1 MATTIS
7 MKTALPSVTFVTPTL
22 NSEST
27 IRECIESVDKLD
39 YPKKLIR
46 MFIVDDGSK
55 DKTLSIA
62 RKYPFCKIFN
72 VKTSGP
78 EEATAIGYNKAVSD
92 YVVNFPSDN
101 VITHPNWLKKMLLP
115 LEEDSDIVASETFR
129 YSYIKS
135 DKPLNRYFALFGVN
149 DPIALYL
156 NKRDRATYFENDWHL
171 SSDVTIRP
179 KYFKTSFTENNLPT
193 VGANG
198 FVVRTKIVQKVSKQ
212 TKKFSHID
220 SCVDLLRLGYS
231 TYAFVKTDIWHKS
244 GEQFGNFFYKRRKYA
259 LNLYFKKKTTR
270 RYHLYNPQTDTLKL
284 IMFVLFAMTFIE
296 PVIRSIRGYLKIRDA
311 AWFLHP
317 IICFVITIN
326 YLYTLVLFQIYKW
339 KNTIKEKTV

>member
-1 MATTIS
+1 
-7 MKTALPSVTFVTPTL
+7 MKKNLPTVTFVTPTL

-27 IRECIESVDKLD
+27 FRDCIESLNKQD

-46 MFIVDDGSK
+46 MFVMDDGSN
-55 DKTLSIA
+55 DMTLSIA
-62 RKYPFCKIFN
+62 REYPFCKIFHIN
-72 VKTSGP
+72 TSGP
-78 EEATAIGYNKAVSD
+78 EEATAIGYNKANSD

-101 VITHPNWLKKMLLP
+101 VITHPDWLKKMLQP
-115 LEEDSDIVASETFR
+115 LEEDSSIVASETFR
-129 YSYIKS
+129 YSYFKS

-149 DPIALYL
+149 DPIAFYL

-171 SSDVTIRP
+171 SSKVIRRS
-179 KYFKTSFTENNLPT
+179 KYYKTSFIEKDLPT

-198 FVVRTKIVQKVSKQ
+198 FVVRTKIIQKVSKN

-220 SCVDLLRLGYS
+220 SCVDLLRLGYD

-259 LNLYFKKKTTR
+259 LNLYFKKQATR
-270 RYHLYNPQTDTLKL
+270 RYHLYNPQTDKLKL
-284 IMFVLFAMTFIE
+284 LLFVLFAMTLIE
-296 PVIRSIRGYLKIRDA
+296 PLIRAVRGYWKIRDA

-326 YLYTLVLFQIYKW
+326 YLYTLVLFQIYQW
-339 KNTIKEKTV
+339 KNTIKEKTA

>member
-1 MATTIS
+1 
-7 MKTALPSVTFVTPTL
+7 MKTKLPTVTFVTPTL

-27 IRECIESVDKLD
+27 IRECLESVNKLS
-39 YPKKLIR
+39 YPKDLIR
-46 MFIVDDGSK
+46 MFVMDDGSK

-62 RKYPFCKIFN
+62 REYSFCKIFKVN
-72 VKTSGP
+72 TSGP
-78 EEATAIGYNKAVSD
+78 EEATAIGYNKANSD

-101 VITHPNWLKKMLLP
+101 VITHKDWLKKMLQP
-115 LEEDSDIVASETFR
+115 LEEDSSIVASETFR

-171 SSDVTIRP
+171 SSKVIRHS
-179 KYFKTSFTENNLPT
+179 KYYKTSFIEQDLPT

-198 FVVRTKIVQKVSKQ
+198 FVVRTKIIQKVSKNI
-212 TKKFSHID
+212 KKFSHID
-220 SCVDLLRLGYS
+220 SCVDLLRLGYD

-244 GEQFGNFFYKRRKYA
+244 GEQFANFFYKRRKYA
-259 LNLYFKKKTTR
+259 INLYFKKQATR
-270 RYHLYNPQTDTLKL
+270 RYHLYNPRTDTLKL
-284 IMFVLFAMTFIE
+284 LLFVLFAMTLIE
-296 PVIRSIRGYLKIRDA
+296 PLIRSIRGYWKIRDS

-326 YLYTLVLFQIYKW
+326 YLYTLVLFQIYQW
-339 KNTIKEKTV
+339 KNTIEEKTA